1 MVAGR
6 MESIRFHCRDVALQR
21 LGRDAG
27 CSANQTLSGR
37 VAYPRHHCLII
48 RSATLISR
56 EVLMARISLVEMEN
70 ATPEVKDIYE
80 KTLRGKPGNAQ
91 KALAHRPEML
101 KNFLSFYAS
110 VGRSLDRKLYE
121 LIYLRVSFINRCHYC
136 IQHHVASSKRVGLT
150 AEDWSALKAGDYSRY
165 SEKERAALTYVETL
179 TRTPH
184 DITDADFAPLKTEF
198 SEPEIVDI
206 HLLAGL
212 VNLTN
217 RFTDPLGLEV
227 EFPGKKI

>member
-1 MVAGR
+1 
-6 MESIRFHCRDVALQR
+6 
-21 LGRDAG
+21 
-27 CSANQTLSGR
+27 
-37 VAYPRHHCLII
+37 
-48 RSATLISR
+48 
-56 EVLMARISLVEMEN
+56 MARISLISPELAN
-70 ATPEVKDIYE
+70 DEVKEIYD

-121 LIYLRVSFINRCHYC
+121 LIYLRVSLINQCTYC
-136 IQHHVASSKRVGLT
+136 IQHHVGSSKRVGLT

-165 SEKERAALTYVETL
+165 SDKERAALVYVEKL
-179 TRTPH
+179 TRTSH
-184 DITDADFAPLKTEF
+184 AISDGDLAALGKQF

-206 HLLAGL
+206 HLLTGL
-212 VNLTN
+212 ANLTN

-227 EFPGKKI
+227 EFPQEKV